1 MQKINFEI
9 QEEFIELIKLL
20 KATGI
25 CGTGGE
31 AKMVVED
38 GLISVNNETEF
49 RKRYKCKKGDIIVI
63 DNVEIT
69 IQ

>member
-1 MQKINFEI
+1 MQKIDFEI
-9 QEEFIELIKLL
+9 KEDFIELIKLL

-38 GLISVNNETEF
+38 GLISVNNETEL
-49 RKRYKCKKGDIIVI
+49 RKRYKCRKGDLIAI
-63 DNVEIT
+63 DDIEIT